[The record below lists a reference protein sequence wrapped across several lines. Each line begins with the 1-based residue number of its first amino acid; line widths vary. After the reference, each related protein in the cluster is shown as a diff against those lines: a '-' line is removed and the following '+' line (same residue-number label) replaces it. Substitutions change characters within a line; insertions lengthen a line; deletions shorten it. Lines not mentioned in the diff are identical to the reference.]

1 MKICIL
7 TPRFPFPENGGDV
20 LRINHIARYL
30 KAQGH
35 TLLLVSLSDVRTPN
49 IEEAVMLYDKVFFTP
64 RSHTLSLVNG
74 LLYMMRG
81 KPIQCGYYDSKT
93 YQAQLKEVVQHERPD
108 LFISH
113 LLRMVPYLEELGVE
127 KQSIVEM
134 TDALSKTYALSA
146 GAKGG
151 WIKKKVY
158 AIEKNLIRE
167 YEQRVIRTFPK
178 VVLVSK
184 DDVDFLKRGADGEH
198 TSLAMH
204 TNGVDCVETPSK
216 TYDEN
221 KITYI
226 GNMRTLQNQDA
237 VIFFAQ
243 EILPLIKKK
252 RPLVKFHVVGAE
264 PPQNI
269 QALASDDIVVTGFV
283 DDLEATIQDSC
294 LAVAPVRVAAGI
306 QNKVLVAMGCG
317 LPVVMTSLISR
328 AIPELEDGVN
338 CYIRDDA
345 PSIADRCLLLM
356 NNKDIRDTIG
366 LEGYHMVKE
375 NYSWSEKLKGYERI

>member
-1 MKICIL
+1 MKICML

-20 LRINHIARYL
+20 LRINNIARYL
-30 KAQGH
+30 KTQGH
-35 TLLLVSLSDVRTPN
+35 TLLLVSLSDTDVPCV
-49 IEEAVMLYDKVFFTP
+49 EVAEKLYDKVFVT
-64 RSHTLSLVNG
+64 RRNHSLSLVNG
-74 LLYMMRG
+74 VLYMMCG
-81 KPIQCGYYDSKT
+81 KPIQCGYYYSRNYKS
-93 YQAQLKEVVQHERPD
+93 LLRKVVQKEKPD
-108 LFISH
+108 MFISH
-113 LLRMVPYLEELGVE
+113 LLRMTPYLEELHVE
-127 KQSIVEM
+127 NHSIVEM
-134 TDALSKTYALSA
+134 TDALSKTYAMSA
-146 GAKGG
+146 NAKSGG
-151 WIKKKVY
+151 IKKFVY
-158 AIEKNLIRE
+158 NFEKSLIAN
-167 YEQRVIRTFPK
+167 YEKKVIRTFPK
-178 VVLVSK
+178 VVLVSQA
-184 DDVDFLKRGADGEH
+184 DVDFLRERMNGEGQ
-198 TSLAMH
+198 SLAMH
-204 TNGVDCVETPSK
+204 TNGVACMDAPSK